1 MQPCAHS
8 LTYSLSS
15 HPKAL
20 LKEKCESKFL
30 MDTEATLKERVKQS
44 NTANKSQLSES
55 EVDSLSQAVGSAM
68 DAGIEQDA
76 EYLKKA
82 KDMLW
87 EDAERKLRGKEMD
100 DKLKQWKVSEL
111 GGVARLVVCLV
122 VV

>member
-1 MQPCAHS
+1 
-8 LTYSLSS
+8 
-15 HPKAL
+15 
-20 LKEKCESKFL
+20 
-30 MDTEATLKERVKQS
+30 MDTEATLKEHVKQS

-55 EVDSLSQAVGSAM
+55 EVESLSQAVGSAM